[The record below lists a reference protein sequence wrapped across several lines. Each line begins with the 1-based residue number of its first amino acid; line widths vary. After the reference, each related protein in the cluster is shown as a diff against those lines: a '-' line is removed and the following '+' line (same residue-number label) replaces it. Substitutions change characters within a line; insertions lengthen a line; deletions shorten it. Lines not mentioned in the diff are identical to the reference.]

1 MESNGEPLKIHIS
14 HSTKEVLDVFGT
26 FEIETRGVV
35 KMKGKGDM
43 LTFWLTGEKENDPL
57 NNLLINGNNNILKK
71 QQSVINVEEEVTNN
85 TSLYQATNGNGV
97 LNCIAAAPLSQ
108 PPPPPTKRL
117 NNVVGF
123 NVVKTNNIKN
133 QPFLKKMSNL
143 SNNENS
149 MVQQPLL
156 NKIN

>member
-26 FEIETRGVV
+26 FEIETRGLV

-43 LTFWLTGEKENDPL
+43 LTFWLTGEKENDSL
-57 NNLLINGNNNILKK
+57 KSMLCNGNNNILKQLQSGSADDG
-71 QQSVINVEEEVTNN
+71 QQDLKSPG
-85 TSLYQATNGNGV
+85 LFPATNGNG
-97 LNCIAAAPLSQ
+97 LFSASAPA
-108 PPPPPTKRL
+108 PKRI
-117 NNVVGF
+117 NNVGF

-143 SNNENS
+143 SNNDNN
-149 MVQQPLL
+149 MAQQPLL

>member
-57 NNLLINGNNNILKK
+57 NNILVNGNNNILK
-71 QQSVINVEEEVTNN
+71 QLQSANN
-85 TSLYQATNGNGV
+85 TDEGGQQDLKNSSLFQATNGNGILSGV
-97 LNCIAAAPLSQ
+97 SAGVTQPAP
-108 PPPPPTKRL
+108 KRI
-117 NNVVGF
+117 NNVGF

-149 MVQQPLL
+149 MAQQPLL

>member
-57 NNLLINGNNNILKK
+57 NNMLFNGNNNILKQVQAANGTDEGPLELK
-71 QQSVINVEEEVTNN
+71 NS
-85 TSLYQATNGNGV
+85 SLFQTTNGNG
-97 LNCIAAAPLSQ
+97 ILSISTGIT
-108 PPPPPTKRL
+108 PATKRI
-117 NNVVGF
+117 NNVGF

-143 SNNENS
+143 SSNENS
-149 MVQQPLL
+149 LVQQPLL

>member
-26 FEIETRGVV
+26 FEVETRGLV

-43 LTFWLTGEKENDPL
+43 LTYWLTGEKENDSL
-57 NNLLINGNNNILKK
+57 KNLLNNGNNNILKQLQSGSGTDDG
-71 QQSVINVEEEVTNN
+71 QQDLKNS
-85 TSLYQATNGNGV
+85 SLFQATNGNG
-97 LNCIAAAPLSQ
+97 LLSSAPA
-108 PPPPPTKRL
+108 PKRI
-117 NNVVGF
+117 NNVGF

-143 SNNENS
+143 SSNDNN
-149 MVQQPLL
+149 MAQQPLL
-156 NKIN
+156 NKN